1 MLAELYSELVN
12 LHFEIQKLAA
22 GSRQKEASFVFDR
35 ILEVEGQINEI
46 PAMNLEDAAVKLRFL
61 RVEIGGEISDR
72 QRRLL
77 DEAIAIVRRA
87 TEH

>member
-12 LHFEIQKLAA
+12 LHFEVQKLAA
-22 GSRQKEASFVFDR
+22 DSRQIEASFLFER

-46 PAMNLEDAAVKLRFL
+46 PAMTLEDAAVKLRFL
-61 RVEIGGEISDR
+61 RVEIGGDLSDR
-72 QRRLL
+72 QRRML
-77 DEAIAIVRRA
+77 DEAIAIVRKA

>member
-12 LHFEIQKLAA
+12 LHFEVQKLAA
-22 GSRQKEASFVFDR
+22 DSRQKEASFLFDR

-46 PAMNLEDAAVKLRFL
+46 PAMTLEDAAVKLRFL
-61 RVEIGGEISDR
+61 RVEIGGDLSDR
-72 QRRLL
+72 QRRML